1 MKFSY
6 TVSAVLAHLL
16 GCEVFDVLHQN
27 SGELVRPGWSSARLS
42 LTPVAFVEIKSG
54 RSSTRASLRQAF
66 SQILRVHY
74 HLHGI
79 EGVLKYRSRFG
90 RNLAP
95 SSWVIFAVGFLC
107 DAPERGQI
115 QAIVIAVGC
124 I

>member
-1 MKFSY
+1 MF
-6 TVSAVLAHLL
+6 
-16 GCEVFDVLHQN
+16 GCKVFDVLHQK

-54 RSSTRASLRQAF
+54 RSSTRASLCQAF
-66 SQILRVHY
+66 SPILRVHY
-74 HLHGI
+74 HLHGV

-90 RNLAP
+90 RNLAI

-115 QAIVIAVGC
+115 QALVIAVGC